1 MVMDGQILQGS
12 RPASQAQG
20 LWRCCN
26 FCMSLFFG
34 MAAYVQVNDPD
45 AATWI
50 VTYSIPAAL
59 SMFVSLN
66 PRITDNIIWKGL
78 SDLHSIACILGSIF
92 LAWHLI
98 IHTERNLIHEEEGRE
113 LSGLLIVT
121 VWMILCRCTSYH
133 SIGKFR
139 LTLAAV
145 ITLLPFVSWLYIYV
159 NKEMRKSWPSHY
171 KTVI

>member
-1 MVMDGQILQGS
+1 MAMDGQTFQES

-20 LWRCCN
+20 LWRGCN

-34 MAAYVQVNDPD
+34 IAAYVQL
-45 AATWI
+45 A
-50 VTYSIPAAL
+50 YSIPAAL

-66 PRITDNIIWKGL
+66 PQITDNILWRGL
-78 SDLHSIACILGSIF
+78 SDLHSVACILWSIY
-92 LAWHLI
+92 LAWYLI
-98 IHTERNLIHEEEGRE
+98 IHTKRSIIHEEEGRE
-113 LSGLLIVT
+113 LSGLLIIT
-121 VWMILCRCTSYH
+121 AWMILCRSTSNR
-133 SIGKFR
+133 SIGRRR

-159 NKEMRKSWPSHY
+159 NKEMRKSWPSHC

>member
-1 MVMDGQILQGS
+1 MAMDGQTFQES

-20 LWRCCN
+20 LWRGCN

-34 MAAYVQVNDPD
+34 IAAYVQVNDPD

-50 VTYSIPAAL
+50 LAYSIPAAL

-66 PRITDNIIWKGL
+66 PQITDNILWRGL
-78 SDLHSIACILGSIF
+78 SDLHSVACILWSIY
-92 LAWHLI
+92 LAWYLI
-98 IHTERNLIHEEEGRE
+98 IHTKRSIIHEEEGSR
-113 LSGLLIVT
+113 
-121 VWMILCRCTSYH
+121 
-133 SIGKFR
+133 SIGRRR

-159 NKEMRKSWPSHY
+159 NKEMRKSWPSHC